1 MPGSSNTSFIPK
13 HAPSK
18 AERKSSPRQLFLGTL
33 LVRILFFAVL
43 FAAAA
48 TFFYE
53 RRLNNQLTVEVV
65 NFNTAAGAYDA
76 DADKLK
82 TVLTMD
88 NRLRQAREVFAY
100 NVPMSAIFESLE
112 KATVANAQLTAVSIG
127 REKPGEILLE
137 ANLKADTFDSTLF
150 QRSIFTDNELLTNAF
165 LEDVTLE
172 SAAEEGEDMVGSTD
186 IVFKATVS
194 IDPEDIPSL
203 LTEDAA
209 FVPVLP
215 AVTEV
220 GTTTNS
226 DASTTDAADVEVGFS
241 NE

>member
-43 FAAAA
+43 FAAAG

-65 NFNTAAGAYDA
+65 NFNTAAGVYDA

-82 TVLTMD
+82 TVLTMA
-88 NRLRQAREVFAY
+88 NRLRQAREVFTY
-100 NVPMSAIFESLE
+100 NVPTSAIFEALE

-127 REKPGEILLE
+127 REKPQEILLE
-137 ANLKADTFDSTLF
+137 ANIKADTFDSTLF
-150 QRSIFTDNELLTNAF
+150 QRSIFTDNELLTSAF

-172 SAAEEGEDMVGSTD
+172 GVAEEGEDMVGSTD
-186 IVFKATVS
+186 IVFKATVT
-194 IDPEDIPSL
+194 IDPEDIPAL
-203 LTEDAA
+203 LTKDAV
-209 FVPVLP
+209 FIPVE
-215 AVTEV
+215 TEV
-220 GTTTNS
+220 VEQSVTTS
-226 DASTTDAADVEVGFS
+226 GDASTTEAAVVDIGFS